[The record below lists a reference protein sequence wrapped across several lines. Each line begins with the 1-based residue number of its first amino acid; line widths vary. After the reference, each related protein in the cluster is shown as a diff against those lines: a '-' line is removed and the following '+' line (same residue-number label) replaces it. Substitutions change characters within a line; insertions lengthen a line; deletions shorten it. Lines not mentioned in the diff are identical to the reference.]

1 MRKYIVELNES
12 CRSKSIGNKAKNLIF
27 LMKNSVQVPRSWACD
42 WLAQESFLL
51 EESKIKELLKIELM
65 NIIQPEIS
73 YAVRS
78 SANMEDGSQ
87 FSFAG
92 QFKSFLNVQG
102 VNHVMDA
109 IIEVWKS
116 ASSPSLLN
124 YMTDNNIQ
132 QTVKM
137 GVIIQEMVHSDYSG
151 VSFSKNP
158 LTGLSEVIVEANM
171 GLGDT
176 IAQSTPLRWV
186 NKWGE
191 WIEQS
196 SYKDIRQDLVKE
208 VVYKT
213 KQIAKSFGAA
223 VDIEWAF
230 DGKQLYFLQVRR
242 ITAADVAI
250 YSNRIS
256 KEMLPGII
264 KPLVYSVNTALV
276 NQQWVNILTRLA
288 GNHSISPES
297 LTGHFFYRAYFNMA
311 TFGKVFEYLGMPY
324 ESLELMMGL
333 ENEGSD
339 KPKFHMGSKTIR
351 LLPRFI
357 RFFFSFIRIES
368 QFNRQIKKKIDNF
381 RLSNKEIQE
390 SVSIEQL
397 WQHSQMIF
405 DDMKPVVYFN
415 ITVPLFAMM
424 YNKLLSNQL
433 QKASVDLRNIDLS
446 HVRTNAIEYSPH
458 TALHRLNEKFSD
470 NDSIEQTELEQDIQ
484 QFMDQFGH
492 FSDSGNDFSSKP
504 WRESP
509 QLIKQM
515 IETATV
521 QLTENSDKTSFN
533 QIKLP
538 LTKRWL
544 TNILFRR
551 TSRFAVHREAI
562 SYIYTYGYGRFRTC
576 FIKMGE
582 HFAQSEIIAQP
593 EDIFYLYYDEVK
605 NIVESGSKAKLHSL
619 VEDRKQQIRLVQ
631 DVQLPEL
638 IFGDKQPPI
647 INEESQEYRGIPTS
661 LGTYTGEARVLM
673 GLSEF
678 EKLQKGDILI
688 IPYSDVGWTPLFNKA
703 GAVISESGGMLS
715 HSSII
720 AREYHIPAV
729 VSVKGACNIKDGTIL
744 TVNGY
749 TGQIE
754 VVKKAGD

>member
-1 MRKYIVELNES
+1 MSKYIVELNES
-12 CRSKSIGNKAKNLIF
+12 CRSNGIGNKARNLIF
-27 LMKNSVQVPRSWACD
+27 LMKTRVNVPTSWACD
-42 WLAQESFLL
+42 WAAQESFIL
-51 EESKIKELLKIELM
+51 EESKTLNKLRIELM
-65 NIIQPEIS
+65 DIIRPNIS

-78 SANMEDGSQ
+78 SANTEDGDQ

-92 QFKSFLNVQG
+92 QFQSFLNVKG
-102 VNHVMDA
+102 VDEVISAIMD
-109 IIEVWKS
+109 VWKS
-116 ASSPSLLN
+116 ANSSSLLK
-124 YMTDNNIQ
+124 YMADNNIH

-137 GVIIQEMVHSDYSG
+137 GVIIQEMIDSVYSG

-158 LTGLSEVIVEANM
+158 LTGLSEVIVEANL
-171 GLGDT
+171 GLGDN
-176 IAQSTPLRWV
+176 IHQSTPLRWV

-191 WIEQS
+191 WLEES
-196 SYKDIRQDLVKE
+196 SYKDFSRDLIKE
-208 VVYKT
+208 VVFKT
-213 KQIAKSFGAA
+213 KEIAKIYGNA
-223 VDIEWAF
+223 VDIEWAYN
-230 DGKQLYFLQVRR
+230 GNQLYFLQVRK

-264 KPLVYSVNTALV
+264 KPLVYSVNTTLI
-276 NQQWVNILTRLA
+276 NYQWVNILTRLA
-288 GNHSISPES
+288 GNHSITSES

-311 TFGKVFEYLGMPY
+311 TFGKVFEKLGMPY

-351 LLPRFI
+351 LLPRFLT
-357 RFFFSFIRIES
+357 FFLSFIRIES
-368 QFNRQIKKKIDNF
+368 QFNRQVAKKIEEY
-381 RLSNKEIQE
+381 RLSNKEIQD
-390 SVSIEQL
+390 STSIEKL
-397 WQHSQMIF
+397 WQHTQSIF

-415 ITVPLFAMM
+415 IILPLFAMM

-433 QKASVDLRNIDLS
+433 KKSNIDIRNIDLS
-446 HVRTNAIEYSPH
+446 HIRANALEYSPH
-458 TALHRLNEKFSD
+458 TALHNLNAKYFNQDLIDHTVFEKD
-470 NDSIEQTELEQDIQ
+470 ILE
-484 QFMDQFGH
+484 FLDQFGH

-504 WRESP
+504 WREDP
-509 QLIKQM
+509 QLIKRM
-515 IETATV
+515 IETSSV
-521 QLTENSDKTSFN
+521 QQSENSDKIHYKN
-533 QIKLP
+533 VRLP
-538 LTKRWL
+538 WMQRWF

-576 FIKMGE
+576 FLKIGE
-582 HFAQSEIIAQP
+582 YFVSSDIIEQSQ
-593 EDIFYLYYDEVK
+593 DIFYLYYDEVRD
-605 NIVESGSKAKLHSL
+605 IVESGLNTNMKKII
-619 VEDRKQQIRLVQ
+619 EDRKQQINLVK
-631 DVQLPEL
+631 DVPLPEL
-638 IFGDKQPPI
+638 IFGNQQPPI
-647 INEESQEYRGIPTS
+647 INEELQEYRGIPTS

-678 EKLQKGDILI
+678 EKLKQGDILI
-688 IPYSDVGWTPLFNKA
+688 IPYSDVGWTPLFSKA
-703 GAVISESGGMLS
+703 RAVISESGGMLS

-744 TVNGY
+744 TVNGF

>member
-12 CRSKSIGNKAKNLIF
+12 CRSKGIGNKAKNLIF
-27 LMKNSVQVPRSWACD
+27 LMKNSVYVPKSWACD
-42 WLAQESFLL
+42 WVAQESFQLD
-51 EESKIKELLKIELM
+51 ESKIMDQLKMELT
-65 NIIQPEIS
+65 NIIQPNIS
-73 YAVRS
+73 YAIRS

-102 VNHVMDA
+102 VAQVINA
-109 IIEVWKS
+109 IVEVWKS

-137 GVIIQEMVHSDYSG
+137 GVIIQEMVHSVYSG

-158 LTGLSEVIVEANM
+158 LTGLSEVIVEANL

-176 IAQSTPLRWV
+176 IAQTTPLRWV

-196 SYKDIRQDLVKE
+196 SYKDIRQDLIKE

-288 GNHSISPES
+288 GNHSITPES
-297 LTGHFFYRAYFNMA
+297 LSGHFFYRAYFNMA
-311 TFGKVFEYLGMPY
+311 TFGRIFEYLGMPY

-351 LLPRFI
+351 LMPRFI
-357 RFFFSFIRIES
+357 RFFLSFIRIES
-368 QFNRQIKKKIDNF
+368 QFNRQIEKKIDEF

-397 WQHSQMIF
+397 WQHSQKVF
-405 DDMKPVVYFN
+405 DDMKPIVYFN

-424 YNKLLSNQL
+424 YNKLLSSEL
-433 QKASVDLRNIDLS
+433 QKANIDLRNIDLS
-446 HVRTNAIEYSPH
+446 HVRSNAIDYSPH
-458 TALHRLNEKFSD
+458 TALHKLNEKYSD
-470 NDSIEQTELEQDIQ
+470 QSSVNQAELDQDIQ
-484 QFMDQFGH
+484 QFLEQFGH

-515 IETATV
+515 IEMATV
-521 QLTENSDKTSFN
+521 QQTENNKTRFD
-533 QIKLP
+533 QIRLP
-538 LTKRWL
+538 ITKRWF
-544 TNILFRR
+544 TNVLYRR
-551 TSRFAVHREAI
+551 TNRFAVHREAI

-582 HFAQSEIIAQP
+582 HFAQSEIIEYP

-605 NIVESGSKAKLHSL
+605 DIVESGSKAKLHSL
-619 VEDRKQQIRLVQ
+619 VEDRKQQIKLVQ

-638 IFGDKQPPI
+638 IFGDQQPPI

-678 EKLQKGDILI
+678 EKLKKGDILI

-754 VVKKAGD
+754 VVKKARD